1 MTKTSNR
8 LAAVGWL
15 LCAAGA
21 TGAWASPVPSGAMAD
36 YHLQCNWGETY
47 SEAGC
52 AALADRL
59 EAIENPS
66 RDEWLALV
74 LSSNSGAP
82 GGACA
87 GVRAV
92 VADHPDYA
100 EALYRLAY
108 CVDDGEAVA
117 LLRRALEIEPD
128 NYGALRYLLRMIE
141 HFLPPEMIYEI
152 DPGTLAAYREARY
165 EAAREREAWEAAAAA
180 ADSKD
185 ASPRMMVWSGV
196 FSAASGLVNAALRE
210 GDLDAAEAVRARV
223 RRDVGL
229 DELDYSVA
237 DNVTLACRA
246 VFVGGEFCA
255 AAVERSAEH
264 AVGVPLSDTV
274 LAATEVATERLR
286 RLACATSKGARP
298 FGMLFLHPGE
308 CLPEITET
316 PAVRRLRAVL
326 ENHGGPRSSEHHRV
340 LAQGFLDG
348 KYRIDGLREAL
359 RLDAGNDRA
368 RCELATAL
376 AGRGDAE
383 GAAALGGDPECLK
396 RGDFAWGDV
405 GSIRPDPGLPAD

>member
-21 TGAWASPVPSGAMAD
+21 TGAWASAVPSGAMAD
-36 YHLQCNWGETY
+36 YHLQCSWGGTY

-82 GGACA
+82 EGACA

-92 VADHPDYA
+92 VAGHPDYA
-100 EALYRLAY
+100 EALYRLAH

-128 NYGALRYLLRMIE
+128 NYGALKYLLRMIE
-141 HFLPPEMIYEI
+141 HFLPPELIYEI
-152 DPGTLAAYREARY
+152 DPDTLAAYREARY
-165 EAAREREAWEAAAAA
+165 EGAQERAAWNAAA
-180 ADSKD
+180 ADLKV
-185 ASPRMMVWSGV
+185 APRMIWNDV
-196 FSAASGLVNAALRE
+196 FSAASGIVNAALRE
-210 GDLDAAEAVRARV
+210 GDLDAAEAMRARV

-246 VFVGGEFCA
+246 VFVGGDFCA
-255 AAVERSAEH
+255 AAVEQAAEH
-264 AVGVPLSDTV
+264 AEGVPLPGDV
-274 LAATEVATERLR
+274 LAAVEVATEQLR
-286 RLACATSKGARP
+286 RLACAASKGARP

-308 CLPEITET
+308 CLPETTET

-348 KYRIDGLREAL
+348 EYRIDGLREAL
-359 RLDAGNDRA
+359 RLDSGNDRA

-405 GSIRPDPGLPAD
+405 GSIRPPPVSSDIRN